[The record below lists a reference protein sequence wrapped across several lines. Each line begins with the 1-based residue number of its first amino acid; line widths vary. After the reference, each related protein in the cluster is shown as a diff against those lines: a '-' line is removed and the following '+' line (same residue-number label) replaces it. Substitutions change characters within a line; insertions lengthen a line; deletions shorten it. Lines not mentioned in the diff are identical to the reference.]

1 MRMQSSRRE
10 ESIMNI
16 FKKHYDDDKKKAIEE
31 AEGQLRW
38 KGNILDKDLD
48 YFIRK
53 YENTKILSEQDKIEI
68 KALSKTTLLKDIH
81 YRDKDVQVVRD
92 YAISLRKPKHERI
105 DLAKPYK
112 DPYRDKN
119 HQSDHL
125 QLYSCEFQYAAI

>member
-68 KALSKTTLLKDIH
+68 KELSKTTLLKDIH
-81 YRDKDVQVVRD
+81 YRDKDV
-92 YAISLRKPKHERI
+92 
-105 DLAKPYK
+105 
-112 DPYRDKN
+112 
-119 HQSDHL
+119 
-125 QLYSCEFQYAAI
+125 

>member
-16 FKKHYDDDKKKAIEE
+16 FKRHYDDDKKKAIEE

-81 YRDKDVQVVRD
+81 YPDKDV
-92 YAISLRKPKHERI
+92 
-105 DLAKPYK
+105 
-112 DPYRDKN
+112 
-119 HQSDHL
+119 
-125 QLYSCEFQYAAI
+125 

>member
-10 ESIMNI
+10 ENIMNI
-16 FKKHYDDDKKKAIEE
+16 LKRHYDDDKKKAIEE

-81 YRDKDVQVVRD
+81 YPDKDV
-92 YAISLRKPKHERI
+92 
-105 DLAKPYK
+105 
-112 DPYRDKN
+112 
-119 HQSDHL
+119 
-125 QLYSCEFQYAAI
+125 

>member
-68 KALSKTTLLKDIH
+68 KKLSKTTLLKDIH
-81 YRDKDVQVVRD
+81 YRDKDV
-92 YAISLRKPKHERI
+92 
-105 DLAKPYK
+105 
-112 DPYRDKN
+112 
-119 HQSDHL
+119 
-125 QLYSCEFQYAAI
+125 